1 MVSIDAKKKELVG
14 TFKNGCREY
23 APGVPERVKVH
34 DLPDKELGKA
44 ILHRDRHGTAEALET
59 SDPGRHLWQHRHFD
73 R

>member
-1 MVSIDAKKKELVG
+1 VVSIDAKKKELVG

-44 ILHRDRHGTAEALET
+44 IADRAPMARRAPKG
-59 SDPGRHLWQHRHFD
+59 
-73 R
+73 